1 MMGHVAE
8 HATKTTRSGRG
19 TGPALEIRDVVLEY
33 PDGTTAEGKPR
44 TVTALDSV
52 DFRADRGTM
61 TALVG
66 ESGSGKSSLLA
77 VAGALVEPT
86 SGSVRINGNEA
97 VGQSEK
103 TRAGLRREQI
113 GVVFQQPNLIPSLTA
128 REQLLVAEHV
138 RGLRGARLK
147 EKARAADALLE
158 RVGLEG
164 VGDRRPHQ
172 LSGGQRQRVN
182 IARALMGDPALLL
195 ADEPTSALDHER
207 SREIVDLLREVTR
220 EFDVAT
226 VMVTHE
232 TDLLDSV
239 DATATMRDGR
249 LS

>member
-1 MMGHVAE
+1 MMAHVAE
-8 HATKTTRSGRG
+8 HVAG
-19 TGPALEIRDVVLEY
+19 TQHREKESMPALEIHETTLEY
-33 PDGTTAEGKPR
+33 PDGTTADGKPR
-44 TVTALDSV
+44 TVTALDAV
-52 DFRADRGTM
+52 TFRAERGTM

-86 SGSVRINGNEA
+86 SGSVKVNGIEA
-97 VGQSEK
+97 VGQPEK

-128 REQLLVAEHV
+128 REQLLVGEHI
-138 RGLRGARLK
+138 RGLRRAKFK
-147 EKARAADALLE
+147 ERGRAADELLA

-164 VGDRRPHQ
+164 AGDRRPHQ

-182 IARALMGDPALLL
+182 IARALMGNPALLL

-207 SREIVDLLREVTR
+207 SLEIVELLREVTR
-220 EFDVAT
+220 EFNVAT

-232 TDLLDSV
+232 TDLLDKVDSV
-239 DATATMRDGR
+239 VTMRDGK

>member
-1 MMGHVAE
+1 MKAHVPE
-8 HATKTTRSGRG
+8 HAAG
-19 TGPALEIRDVVLEY
+19 TPKCDHESAPALDIRDTTLEY
-33 PDGTTAEGKPR
+33 PDGTTADGKPR
-44 TVTALDSV
+44 TIKALDSV
-52 DFRADRGTM
+52 SFSAHRGTM

-86 SGSVRINGNEA
+86 SGSVRVNGIEA
-97 VGQSEK
+97 VGQPEK
-103 TRAGLRREQI
+103 TRASLRREQI

-128 REQLLVAEHV
+128 REQLMVGEHI
-138 RGLRGARLK
+138 RGLRGAKFK
-147 EKARAADALLE
+147 ETAQAADELLE
-158 RVGLEG
+158 RVGLAG
-164 VGDRRPHQ
+164 AGGRRPHQ

-182 IARALMGDPALLL
+182 IARALMGSPALLL

-207 SREIVDLLREVTR
+207 SLEIVELLREITR

-232 TDLLDSV
+232 TELLDKVDSV
-239 DATATMRDGR
+239 VTMRDGK

>member
-1 MMGHVAE
+1 
-8 HATKTTRSGRG
+8 
-19 TGPALEIRDVVLEY
+19 
-33 PDGTTAEGKPR
+33 
-44 TVTALDSV
+44 
-52 DFRADRGTM
+52 M

-86 SGSVRINGNEA
+86 SGSVRINGIEA

-128 REQLLVAEHV
+128 REQLLVAEHI

-158 RVGLEG
+158 RVGLGG

-207 SREIVDLLREVTR
+207 SQEIVDLLREVTR

-239 DATATMRDGR
+239 DATVTMRDGR

>member
-33 PDGTTAEGKPR
+33 PDGTTAEDKPR

-86 SGSVRINGNEA
+86 SGSVRVNGIEA

-128 REQLLVAEHV
+128 REQLLVAEHI

>member
-33 PDGTTAEGKPR
+33 PDGTTAEDKPR

-86 SGSVRINGNEA
+86 SGSVRVNGIEA

-128 REQLLVAEHV
+128 REQLLVAEHI

-172 LSGGQRQRVN
+172 LSGC
-182 IARALMGDPALLL
+182 LLYTSDA
-195 ADEPTSALDHER
+195 ADE
-207 SREIVDLLREVTR
+207 
-220 EFDVAT
+220 
-226 VMVTHE
+226 
-232 TDLLDSV
+232 
-239 DATATMRDGR
+239 
-249 LS
+249 

>member
-33 PDGTTAEGKPR
+33 PDGTTAEDKPR

-86 SGSVRINGNEA
+86 SGSVRVNGIEA

-113 GVVFQQPNLIPSLTA
+113 GVVFQQPNLVPSLTA
-128 REQLLVAEHV
+128 REQLLVAEHI